1 MITPL
6 AHYLYCIALI
16 LAPPG
21 THHINISAA
30 SETYTWSIEGKE
42 TSYDST
48 QLKPYG
54 TPEHTLYSNEV
65 ASTKYPDSS
74 DAVARVASHNWAADH
89 VLRFDDY
96 HQLEKD
102 PGGFVYAVRISA
114 NSQKLY
120 SITFCP

>member
-1 MITPL
+1 MITSL
-6 AHYLYCIALI
+6 AQYLYCIALI
-16 LAPPG
+16 VAPPG

-30 SETYTWSIEGKE
+30 SETYTWTIDGDDL
-42 TSYDST
+42 SYDST

-54 TPEHTLYSNEV
+54 TPEHTLWANRI
-65 ASTKYPDSS
+65 ASTRYPNSADV
-74 DAVARVASHNWAADH
+74 VARVAAHNWAADH
-89 VLRFDDY
+89 VLRFDNY

-102 PGGFVYAVRISA
+102 PGGFVYAVRIGA